1 MRFFMNSKM
10 KKISILIGAL
20 VVVSTALIGCGADN
34 AAADEPIKVGSKDF
48 TEQLILGELTMQ
60 ALENAGFEVEDN
72 TNIAG
77 SDKLRSAQMNGE
89 VDVYWEYTGTAWLMH
104 LQNDEAI
111 TDSQEAY
118 DLVKEADAEN
128 GLVWLD
134 YAPLNN
140 TYTIMMKEST
150 SEELGIQSISD
161 LADYVNENP
170 GQIRFAADHEFTARP
185 DGLPALEET
194 YGFQFE
200 EASLN
205 VMDMGIVYTTLRD
218 DQIDSGMGFATDGRI
233 EAFDFVNLED
243 DKNFFPV
250 YNAAPVVRED
260 VLEANPEIAD
270 ILNEIAVKLDND
282 TIIRMNYMVDI
293 EEMEPSEVA
302 AQWLEENG
310 IVE

>member
-1 MRFFMNSKM
+1 MRIFMKSKM
-10 KKISILIGAL
+10 KKMSVLIGTL
-20 VVVSTALIGCGADN
+20 LIVSAALIGCGADT
-34 AAADEPIKVGSKDF
+34 ATEEPIKVGSKDF

-77 SDKLRSAQMNGE
+77 SDKLRSAQMSGDI
-89 VDVYWEYTGTAWLMH
+89 DVYWEYTGTAWLMH

-111 TDSQEAY
+111 TDSQMAY
-118 DLVKEADAEN
+118 DKVKEADVEN

-140 TYTIMMKEST
+140 TYTIMMKKAK
-150 SEELGIQSISD
+150 SEELGIKSISD
-161 LADYVNENP
+161 LADYINNNP
-170 GQIRFAADHEFTARP
+170 DGIRFAADHEFTARP

-194 YGFQFE
+194 YGFKFN

-205 VMDMGIVYTTLRD
+205 VMDMGIVYTTLKD

-233 EAFDFVNLED
+233 QAFDFVNLED

-250 YNAAPVVRED
+250 YNAAPVIRKD
-260 VLEANPEIAD
+260 VLDANPEIAD
-270 ILNEIAVKLDND
+270 ILNKIAVKLDND
-282 TIIRMNYMVDI
+282 TIIQMNYMVDI
-293 EEMEPSEVA
+293 EEMEPKEVA
-302 AQWLEENG
+302 KQWLEENG
-310 IVE
+310 MLK